1 MFKFFRH
8 RKYKKMIKA
17 GATLLL
23 EDFAQIVND
32 TISDLEKEGRIKSP
46 LHKEVLKF
54 ESTAIVFWFFR
65 FQDLFGEPLQRLT
78 LDEVHQQYFDRLKKN
93 GYSREQIQTICDKL
107 NERYK
112 LYDAHFG
119 DAETFA
125 GVGTNFVRFVS
136 EDSETEL
143 DATYM
148 TVPVELMERTRLKLN
163 EHRKIIES

>member
-1 MFKFFRH
+1 
-8 RKYKKMIKA
+8 MIKV
-17 GATLLL
+17 GSLRLL

-32 TISDLEKEGRIKSP
+32 TISDLEKEGRIKNS

-78 LDEVHQQYFDRLKKN
+78 LDEVHQQYFNRLKKN
-93 GYSREQIQTICDKL
+93 GYGREQVQAICNKL

-119 DAETFA
+119 DAETFS

-136 EDSETEL
+136 EDSKTEL

-148 TVPVELMERTRLKLN
+148 TIPVELMERTRQKLN
-163 EHRKIIES
+163 EHRKIIESH